1 MNTTSVSR
9 SAGERFR
16 AVLRD
21 RGVISLPSV
30 YDPLGALIARD
41 VGFDAV
47 AVGGFAVGA
56 HMGSS
61 EPLLS
66 LSDVAQITSRIA
78 MTSGLPAIVDAGAGW
93 GDPMHARHTLRSLEA
108 AGAAGLH
115 IEDQLYPKRA
125 HYHAGLEHVI
135 TIDEML
141 FKIDACVG
149 ARANDDFVVIART
162 DSMATDG
169 YDEGIRRA
177 RRYMEAGADLIMLF
191 PNTLDEVMAAPRD
204 LPGVPLV
211 YVNSEGNRLG
221 RGIYTVDELGDWGWR
236 VAYDAITVVNVASEA
251 IRRALRTLK
260 RDGALHAEPESMREV
275 RKYIETVVGLEEAYA
290 LERATVERGEHA

>member
-1 MNTTSVSR
+1 VSTIRTYR

-16 AVLRD
+16 TLLRERD
-21 RGVISLPSV
+21 VISLPSV
-30 YDPLGALIARD
+30 FDPLGALIARE
-41 VGFDAV
+41 VGFEAV
-47 AVGGFAVGA
+47 ALGGFAVGA

-66 LSDVAQITSRIA
+66 LSDVAQITSRVA
-78 MTSGLPAIVDAGAGW
+78 MSSGLPAIVDAGAGW
-93 GDPMHARHTLRSLEA
+93 GDPMHARHTLRSLET

-135 TIDEML
+135 TTEEML
-141 FKIDACVG
+141 HKLDACIS
-149 ARANDDFVVIART
+149 ARVSDDFVVIART

-177 RRYMEAGADLIMLF
+177 RRYAEAGADLIMLF
-191 PNTLDEVMAAPRD
+191 PNNVDEVMAAPRD
-204 LPGVPLV
+204 LAGIPLV

-221 RGIYTVDELGDWGWR
+221 RGIYGVDELAGWGWR
-236 VAYDAITVVNVASEA
+236 VAYDAIAVVNSASIA
-251 IRRALRTLK
+251 IRETLRTLK
-260 RDGALHAEPESMREV
+260 REGAVRADPDQMREV

-290 LERATVERGEHA
+290 LERATVERDSDG